1 VPPWSRLP
9 SPEPLGPRAPG
20 GGGNHT
26 DIGYYVSGNGGF
38 SGLPRL
44 QFPIRKGGI
53 FRPGAYSLAP
63 RHFRIA
69 QRRTERCKE
78 RACPEPCEGR
88 GCAEAYIC
96 TASGRRQVRDS
107 VEIDPAFA
115 AAEGLS
121 GDPGCGPAAHPPQA
135 VAKLAGGPTAPGG
148 NYFPSLLRT
157 NSLTTL
163 PSARPATL
171 GMRIFITRPIS
182 FGEVAPASDT
192 ASLTIVSTSSNE
204 SCCGRKS

>member
-88 GCAEAYIC
+88 GCAEAYLC

-121 GDPGCGPAAHPPQA
+121 GDPGCGSAAHRRRLRPSRLAVPPPQ
-135 VAKLAGGPTAPGG
+135 GHFTRIPPSQSITAPVMK
-148 NYFPSLLRT
+148 SLPMRKHIAMAT
-157 NSLTTL
+157 SSGR
-163 PSARPATL
+163 PARPA
-171 GMRIFITRPIS
+171 G
-182 FGEVAPASDT
+182 
-192 ASLTIVSTSSNE
+192 VSAAIRFRAANCSS
-204 SCCGRKS
+204 